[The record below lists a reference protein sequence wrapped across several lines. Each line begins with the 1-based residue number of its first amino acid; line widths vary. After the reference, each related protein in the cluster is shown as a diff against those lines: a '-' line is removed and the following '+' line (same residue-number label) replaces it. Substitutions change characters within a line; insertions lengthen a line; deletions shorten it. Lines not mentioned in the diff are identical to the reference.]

1 MNLKV
6 QALMHFISQA
16 STKMVKA
23 LSFKGDK
30 KPHKKRKRKHEDT
43 NDEDTPSSKQL
54 VPADAEPD
62 DDENWV
68 SADAIEDI
76 SGPVLLVLPTEPASC
91 IAVDHFG
98 KVFTSNIEN
107 MVENEPSSAE
117 PHDVRQVW
125 ISQKIVGTERSF
137 TFKGHHGK

>member
-1 MNLKV
+1 
-6 QALMHFISQA
+6 
-16 STKMVKA
+16 MVKP

-30 KPHKKRKRKHEDT
+30 KPAKKRKRTHEDT
-43 NDEDTPSSKQL
+43 ADSEAPSSKQL
-54 VPADAEPD
+54 IPADAAPD

-68 SADAIEDI
+68 SADAIDDI
-76 SGPVLLVLPTEPASC
+76 AGPVLLVLPTEPPSC
-91 IAVDHFG
+91 TAVDQFG

-107 MVENEPSSAE
+107 MVENEPSTAE

-125 ISQKIVGTERSF
+125 ISQKIVGTEGSF

>member
-1 MNLKV
+1 
-6 QALMHFISQA
+6 
-16 STKMVKA
+16 MVKP

-30 KPHKKRKRKHEDT
+30 KPHKKRKRTHEDT
-43 NDEDTPSSKQL
+43 ADDDAPSSKQL
-54 VPADAEPD
+54 VPADAAPD

-68 SADAIEDI
+68 SADAIDDI
-76 SGPVLLVLPTEPASC
+76 SGPVILVLPTEPASC
-91 IAVDHFG
+91 IAVDQFG

-107 MVENEPSSAE
+107 MVENEPSTAE

-125 ISQKIVGTERSF
+125 ISQKIVGTENNF